1 MRVKN
6 KLLPILMLAAF
17 LLGGGALHAQR
28 PRISVGIGIGGPPP
42 AVAYVP
48 ASPGPGYYWV
58 QPYWDGNVWVH
69 GYWAPPAYYGGF
81 YVGHGYHHWDHGRVG
96 HRGHWR

>member
-1 MRVKN
+1 MKN
-6 KLLPILMLAAF
+6 KKKLLPMLVLAGGII
-17 LLGGGALHAQR
+17 LGGGALHAQR

-48 ASPGPGYYWV
+48 ASPGPGDYWV
-58 QPYWDGNVWVH
+58 RRYWNGGVWVR

-81 YVGHGYHHWDHGRVG
+81 YGHGHWDHGRVD
-96 HRGHWR
+96 HRGHRR